1 MSMNK
6 VRERQARK
14 FQAELATLLEK
25 YQVSINSVVGEGS
38 DSHRLYDKKIEF
50 APIDQRWKIW
60 VYGNKVVSSNLQ
72 KLTENPVTNHV

>member
-1 MSMNK
+1 MSMNE
-6 VRERQARK
+6 VRERQARN

-25 YQVSINSVVGEGS
+25 YQVSINSVVGEES
-38 DSHRLYDKKIEF
+38 DNHKLYDEKIEF

-72 KLTENPVTNHV
+72 KPTEKPATNHV

>member
-25 YQVSINSVVGEGS
+25 YQVSINSVVDEGS
-38 DSHRLYDKKIEF
+38 DTHKMIEF
-50 APIDQRWKIW
+50 AHIDQRWKICI
-60 VYGNKVVSSNLQ
+60 YGNKVISSNLED
-72 KLTENPVTNHV
+72 KGTTVGIR

>member
-1 MSMNK
+1 MSMNE

-25 YQVSINSVVGEGS
+25 YQVSINSVMGKKS
-38 DSHRLYDKKIEF
+38 DSHRLYNEKIEF
-50 APIDQRWKIW
+50 APIDQHWKIW

-72 KLTENPVTNHV
+72 TPKEIRND